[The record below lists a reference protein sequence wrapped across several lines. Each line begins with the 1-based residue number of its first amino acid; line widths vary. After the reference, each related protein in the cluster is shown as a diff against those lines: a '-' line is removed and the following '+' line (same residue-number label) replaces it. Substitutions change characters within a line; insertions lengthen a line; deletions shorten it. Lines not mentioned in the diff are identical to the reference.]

1 MSRTPRS
8 RHTLLHS
15 KNMSRKITR
24 SKHMSRK
31 ITRSKHMSRKMLKG
45 GEAIASGSFGCVF
58 RPALT
63 CATGEQPAVG
73 YVSKLMVTRNAVAEI
88 ENINQV
94 RANVEQIPNYNKY
107 FGIQNISICE
117 PAPLSDIDTASFY
130 QTCQMSLG
138 KYKIEPTNLK
148 NSMHNFSI
156 INMPDLGMDLFD
168 YLQNLDMAMFCKL
181 NVALVDLLL
190 HAIVPMNQNGRIHGD
205 IKIENVAIDIRD
217 GDINLHLIEWGASHH
232 KDTIVREVSTP
243 PCFTHNLP
251 PGSVLVPTF
260 HDIMFQWYHEN
271 TNHEQSDYHVFA
283 EYLLT
288 SIIQDSDSFR
298 EMLFLLINIITGNGD
313 KEFLKTMSLQ
323 MDLFHLE
330 AIVNKYCDP
339 VTHAF
344 DKQTY
349 INEVYI
355 HNADIFGF
363 LTIYMNMFHML
374 EPVMSRELMEVWST
388 ILNTFMYQE
397 TYAANPYDINKLVE
411 MLLNLNTVAQC
422 TVQASLIPL
431 SQSARESESEERGEI
446 GGRQLSDQLNSVDSN
461 KRQKT
466 LKMKRKQRGKLK

>member
-1 MSRTPRS
+1 MFFNSVYDGLYYLNINDTVRYLTVF
-8 RHTLLHS
+8 HS
-15 KNMSRKITR
+15 KESY
-24 SKHMSRK
+24 
-31 ITRSKHMSRKMLKG
+31 
-45 GEAIASGSFGCVF
+45 E
-58 RPALT
+58 
-63 CATGEQPAVG
+63 
-73 YVSKLMVTRNAVAEI
+73 
-88 ENINQV
+88 
-94 RANVEQIPNYNKY
+94 Y
-107 FGIQNISICE
+107 F
-117 PAPLSDIDTASFY
+117 T
-130 QTCQMSLG
+130 
-138 KYKIEPTNLK
+138 
-148 NSMHNFSI
+148 
-156 INMPDLGMDLFD
+156 
-168 YLQNLDMAMFCKL
+168 
-181 NVALVDLLL
+181 
-190 HAIVPMNQNGRIHGD
+190 QNGRI
-205 IKIENVAIDIRD
+205 
-217 GDINLHLIEWGASHH
+217 LY
-232 KDTIVREVSTP
+232 
-243 PCFTHNLP
+243 
-251 PGSVLVPTF
+251 SVGQGYKRTSGHPSGHQYFLKQ
-260 HDIMFQWYHEN
+260 ILLNSKY
-271 TNHEQSDYHVFA
+271 QSDYPVFA

-422 TVQASLIPL
+422 DGQHSIPIVL
-431 SQSARESESEERGEI
+431 SENKSESKSVR
-446 GGRQLSDQLNSVDSN
+446 RQLSEQPNTNNLN
-461 KRQKT
+461 KRQRMST
-466 LKMKRKQRGKLK
+466 